1 MITRWAGLAALALLL
16 GLHLFFYQQTF
27 ALKSNLDAKVRVNY
41 VLPAEFTRVVS
52 LDWQGLAAD
61 FQLLQAI
68 FFIGE
73 KIERQE
79 PIEDAEWDYFV
90 RIIKAVIQL
99 DPYFYDTYHLASGM
113 LTWGGGRFE
122 DAIEILEVARE
133 YNPDDYRF
141 PYQIGFIYFYF
152 LNDTQKGA
160 HYLEIASRQ
169 PEAPPLMAALASR
182 LSYYVGNYDFS
193 INLLERMLIPE
204 RSPAIRGYYQKRL
217 DALRRALALEK
228 AVYRFKQEY
237 GSLPVD
243 LSALVSEGY
252 LESIPEDP
260 YGGEWTILE
269 NGRIYST
276 SKFAGASG
284 QVRDD

>member
-1 MITRWAGLAALALLL
+1 MTARWAGLATLGLLL

-27 ALKSNLDAKVRVNY
+27 AMKSTLDAKVQVNY
-41 VLPAEFTRVVS
+41 VLPAEFSRIVA

-73 KIERQE
+73 KIERQK
-79 PIEDAEWDYFV
+79 PIEEAEWDYFV
-90 RIIKAVIQL
+90 RIIRSVIQL
-99 DPYFYDTYHLASGM
+99 DPYFYDTYHLASGI
-113 LTWGGGRFE
+113 LTWGVGRFE

-152 LNDTQKGA
+152 LQDAEKGA
-160 HYLEIASRQ
+160 YYLEIASRL
-169 PEAPPLMAALASR
+169 PEAPPLMASLASR
-182 LSYYVGNYDFS
+182 LSYYAGNYEFS
-193 INLLERMLIPE
+193 INLLERMLIQE

-217 DALRRALALEK
+217 DALRRALAMEK
-228 AVYRFKQEY
+228 AIYRFKQEY

-243 LSALVSEGY
+243 LSALVNEGY

-260 YGGEWTILE
+260 YGGEWAMSE
-269 NGRIYST
+269 KGRVYST
-276 SKFAGASG
+276 SNFSDAGK
-284 QVRDD
+284 

>member
-1 MITRWAGLAALALLL
+1 MITRWAGLATLGLLL
-16 GLHLFFYQQTF
+16 VLHLLFYQQTF
-27 ALKSNLDAKVRVNY
+27 AMKSALDAKVQVNY
-41 VLPAEFTRVVS
+41 VLPAEFSQIVA

-73 KIERQE
+73 KIERQD
-79 PIEDAEWDYFV
+79 PIEDAEWDHFV
-90 RIIKAVIQL
+90 RIIKTVIQL

-113 LTWGGGRFE
+113 LTWGVGRFE

-152 LNDTQKGA
+152 LEDAEKGA
-160 HYLEIASRQ
+160 YYLEIASRL
-169 PEAPPLMAALASR
+169 PEAPPLMASLASR
-182 LSYYVGNYDFS
+182 LSYYTGNYEFS
-193 INLLERMLIPE
+193 INLLERMLIAE
-204 RSPAIRGYYQKRL
+204 RNPAIRGYYQKRL
-217 DALRRALALEK
+217 DALGRALALEK
-228 AVYRFKQEY
+228 AVFRFKQEQ

-243 LSALVSEGY
+243 LLKLVSEGY

-260 YGGEWTILE
+260 YGGEWIMVK
-269 NGRIYST
+269 NGRIYTT
-276 SKFAGASG
+276 SNFSEAK
-284 QVRDD
+284 Q

>member
-1 MITRWAGLAALALLL
+1 MITRWAGFAALGLLL

-27 ALKSNLDAKVRVNY
+27 VMKSNLDAKVRVNY
-41 VLPAEFTRVVS
+41 VLPAEFSRIVA

-79 PIEDAEWDYFV
+79 PIEEAEWDYFV
-90 RIIKAVIQL
+90 RIIRAVIQL

-113 LTWGGGRFE
+113 LTWGAGRFE

-133 YNPDDYRF
+133 YNPDNYRF
-141 PYQIGFIYFYF
+141 PFQIGFIYFYF
-152 LNDTQKGA
+152 LQDAEKGA
-160 HYLEIASRQ
+160 YYLEIASRQ
-169 PEAPPLMAALASR
+169 PDAPPLMASLASR
-182 LSYYVGNYDFS
+182 LSYYAGNYEFS
-193 INLLERMLIPE
+193 INLLERMLGSE

-228 AVYRFKQEY
+228 AIYRFKQEH
-237 GSLPVD
+237 GSLPAD
-243 LSALVSEGY
+243 FPSLVIEGY

-260 YGGEWTILE
+260 YGGEWTMME
-269 NGRIYST
+269 SGRVYST
-276 SKFAGASG
+276 SKFADAT
-284 QVRDD
+284 Q